1 MKWTATRQEEV
12 LERGLSKHL
21 HRVRVAHL
29 VREIEREVAHAG
41 PFLRLL
47 DVGCG
52 DGVITKRLRA
62 HFAHASITG
71 LDADDVRLARARIQC
86 PGAAFEPG
94 DVTALPYHDA
104 SFDVVLCHHVVEH
117 VENDEA
123 VLRECRR
130 VLRPGGLLLL
140 GIPQEDG
147 AIGRWLRRL
156 HRRLYAEGE
165 HVHFYTIR
173 SMTDALER
181 HGFTGT
187 RVAKFGFLAP
197 QYHLHVLLTWLRP
210 TFALGHWVTQ
220 HVDATA
226 DSLIFSARSG
236 TAVSALEPLSAVR
249 TGRDSA
255 HQ

>member
-1 MKWTATRQEEV
+1 MKWTATRQDDV

-21 HRVRVAHL
+21 HRARVAHL
-29 VREIEREVAHAG
+29 IGEIGRESARTG
-41 PFLRLL
+41 PFLRVL

-52 DGVITKRLRA
+52 DGVIARRLRQQ
-62 HFAHASITG
+62 FPHASLTG
-71 LDADDVRLARARIQC
+71 LDADEVRLARARSHC
-86 PGAAFEPG
+86 PGVAFEAGNVTAMPYSNAAF
-94 DVTALPYHDA
+94 DI
-104 SFDVVLCHHVVEH
+104 VLCHHVVEH
-117 VENDEA
+117 VDDDDA

-173 SMTDALER
+173 SMTEALER
-181 HGFTGT
+181 YGFTGT

-197 QYHLHVLLTWLRP
+197 QYHLHILLTWLWP
-210 TFALGHWVTQ
+210 TFMLGHWVSQ
-220 HVDATA
+220 RVDATA
-226 DSLIFSARSG
+226 DSLIFSARNG
-236 TAVSALEPLSAVR
+236 AETVAPAALAAAQ
-249 TGRDSA
+249 TGRD
-255 HQ
+255 

>member
-1 MKWTATRQEEV
+1 MKWTATRQEDV

-21 HRVRVAHL
+21 HRVRVAHIL
-29 VREIEREVAHAG
+29 REIGREAAGAG
-41 PFLRLL
+41 PFLRIL

-62 HFAHASITG
+62 RFAHASLTG
-71 LDADDVRLARARIQC
+71 LDADAVRLARARLQC
-86 PGAAFEPG
+86 PGVAFEPG
-94 DVTALPYHDA
+94 DVTALPYNDA

-117 VENDEA
+117 VEDDQA

-173 SMTDALER
+173 SMTELLER
-181 HGFTGT
+181 HGFTGI

-197 QYHLHVLLTWLRP
+197 QYHLHIFLTWLRP
-210 TFALGHWVTQ
+210 TFALGHWISQ
-220 HVDATA
+220 RVDATA
-226 DSLIFSARSG
+226 DSLIFSARG
-236 TAVSALEPLSAVR
+236 GAAVPSLEPLSAAR
-249 TGRDSA
+249 MGRG
-255 HQ
+255 

>member
-1 MKWTATRQEEV
+1 MRWTAIDQEDV
-12 LERGLSKHL
+12 LERGLSKQL

-29 VREIEREVAHAG
+29 LKEIGREIAQAG
-41 PFLRLL
+41 PFLRIL

-52 DGVITKRLRA
+52 DGVITKRLRQQ
-62 HFAHASITG
+62 FAHASLTG
-71 LDADDVRLARARIQC
+71 IDADEVRLARARTQC
-86 PGAAFEPG
+86 PGAAFESG
-94 DVTALPYHDA
+94 DVTALPYPDEA
-104 SFDVVLCHHVVEH
+104 FDVVLCHHVVEH
-117 VENDEA
+117 VEDDQA

-173 SMTDALER
+173 SMTELLGR
-181 HGFTGT
+181 YGFTGI
-187 RVAKFGFLAP
+187 RVAKFGFLVP
-197 QYHLHVLLTWLRP
+197 QYHLHILLTWMAP
-210 TFALGHWVTQ
+210 TFALGHWISQ
-220 HVDATA
+220 RVDATA

-236 TAVSALEPLSAVR
+236 RAISAPEPLAAVR
-249 TGRDSA
+249 TG
-255 HQ
+255 QG